1 MLVRVQK
8 ESVLGDVFLTLKSD
22 HGRELRRS
30 LEMIEQEGRGVLVY
44 LRLRGEERV
53 LLREFQQHQ
62 AAPQKQEVQ
71 LGQPHTVDFRDY
83 GIGAQILASLGLHK
97 IRLLTNHPKKMVGLE
112 GFELDVVEQIPIE
125 VKESVS

>member
-1 MLVRVQK
+1 M
-8 ESVLGDVFLTLKSD
+8 TLKSD

-30 LEMIEQEGRGVLVY
+30 LEMIEQAGRGVLVY

-53 LLREFQQHQ
+53 LLREVQQHQ
-62 AAPQKQEVQ
+62 AALQEQATQ
-71 LGQPHTVDFRDY
+71 LGQQYPVDFRDY
-83 GIGAQILASLGLHK
+83 GIGAQILASLGLHR

-125 VKESVS
+125 IKESVS